1 MADYSISAF
10 IRNDKPIKRNNK
22 YPIYLRIRVYNRE
35 TKVPTNLDVAPSDW
49 NAKRKEPKEQ
59 TLRSA
64 LVSKIIAI
72 ETFLNT
78 CIASKTPIS
87 VFSVKQH
94 LSESKPRRKTSFNG
108 TFYDYYKAYLERMRP
123 ILNKSTIMAY
133 MNTYNALK
141 SYKPIIDIS
150 DIDLSFIEGFDKFLR
165 EVRGNGEGGRA
176 NKHKHL
182 KTIILD
188 MIKHDLL
195 IKNPYPLFK
204 TPKFGIKETYLE
216 KFELELFQNLYTSL
230 PKNGM
235 LFHCLEM
242 YLFACYCGLRLS
254 DVVTLQWNH
263 IDFDMGLIIKKQVKT
278 KGEVKAPLFEKAKEI
293 LMRVLSS
300 KNKIGS
306 EDMVFG
312 DYYYPYINKKLKVLA
327 AMAGIKKHLTFHSSR
342 HTFATLLVI
351 DGVSIYKIQ
360 KFLGHKSVNMTER
373 YLKFDL
379 KVAQVNMEKIDTF
392 S

>member
-22 YPIYLRIRVYNRE
+22 YPIYLRVRVYDRE
-35 TKVPTNLDVAPSDW
+35 TKLPTNLDVAPTDW
-49 NAKRKEPKEQ
+49 NAKKKEPKER
-59 TLRSA
+59 TLRLA
-64 LVSKIIAI
+64 LISKVLAV

-78 CIASKTPIS
+78 CIATNVPIS
-87 VFSVKQH
+87 IASVKDH
-94 LSESKPRRKTSFNG
+94 LSASSSRSRKSSNG
-108 TFYDYYKAYLERMRP
+108 TFYDYYNAFVERMRST
-123 ILNKSTIMAY
+123 LSHGTIMAY

-141 SYKPIIDIS
+141 AYRQIIDIT
-150 DIDLSFIEGFDKFLR
+150 DINLTFIEDFDIFLR
-165 EVRGNGEGGRA
+165 DVRGNEDGGRA

-188 MIKHDLL
+188 MVKHDLP

-204 TPKFGIKETYLE
+204 MPKCKVKETYLE
-216 KFELELFQNLYTSL
+216 KAEIELFRNLYNRL
-230 PKNGM
+230 PKTEM
-235 LFHCLEM
+235 LFKCLEM
-242 YLFACYCGLRLS
+242 YLFSCYCGLRLS

-263 IDFDMGLIIKKQVKT
+263 IDLEKGLIIKKQVKT
-278 KGEVKAPLFEKAKEI
+278 KAEVKAPLFEKAREI
-293 LMRVLSS
+293 LMRVLPS
-300 KNKIGS
+300 KSKIGS
-306 EDMVFG
+306 EDVVFG
-312 DYYYPYINKKLKVLA
+312 DYCYPYINKKLKELA
-327 AMAGIKKHLTFHSSR
+327 VMAGIKKHLTFHSSR
-342 HTFATLLVI
+342 HTFATLLVM

-379 KVAQVNMEKIDTF
+379 KVAQVNMEEIDTF

>member
-10 IRNDKPIKRNNK
+10 IRNDKPIKKNNK
-22 YPIYLRIRVYNRE
+22 YPIYLRVRVYDRE
-35 TKVPTNLDVAPSDW
+35 TKLPTNLDVAPADW
-49 NAKRKEPKEQ
+49 NAKKKEPKER
-59 TLRSA
+59 TLRLA
-64 LVSKIIAI
+64 LISKVLAV

-78 CIASKTPIS
+78 CIATNVPIS
-87 VFSVKQH
+87 IASVKDH
-94 LSESKPRRKTSFNG
+94 LSASSPRSRKSSNG
-108 TFYDYYKAYLERMRP
+108 TFYDYYNTFVERMRST
-123 ILNKSTIMAY
+123 LSQSTIIAY

-141 SYKPIIDIS
+141 AYRQIIDIT
-150 DIDLSFIEGFDKFLR
+150 DINLTFIEDFDIFLR
-165 EVRGNGEGGRA
+165 DVRRNEDGGRA

-188 MIKHDLL
+188 MVKHDLP

-204 TPKFGIKETYLE
+204 MPKCKVKETYLE
-216 KFELELFQNLYTSL
+216 KAEIELFRNLYNKL
-230 PKNGM
+230 PKTEM
-235 LFHCLEM
+235 LFKCLEM

-263 IDFDMGLIIKKQVKT
+263 IDFENGLIIKKQVKT
-278 KGEVKAPLFEKAKEI
+278 KAEVKAPLFEKAREI
-293 LMRVLSS
+293 LLRVLPS
-300 KNKIGS
+300 KSKIGS
-306 EDMVFG
+306 EDVVFG
-312 DYYYPYINKKLKVLA
+312 DYCYPYINKKLKELA
-327 AMAGIKKHLTFHSSR
+327 VMAGIKKHLTFHSSR
-342 HTFATLLVI
+342 HTFATLLVM

-379 KVAQVNMEKIDTF
+379 KVAQVNMEEIDTF